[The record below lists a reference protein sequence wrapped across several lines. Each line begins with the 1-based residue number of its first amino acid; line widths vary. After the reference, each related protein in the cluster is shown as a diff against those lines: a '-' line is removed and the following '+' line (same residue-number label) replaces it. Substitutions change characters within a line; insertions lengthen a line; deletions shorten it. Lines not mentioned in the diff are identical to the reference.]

1 MRFFLLIF
9 QQHYALKKKKS
20 QKVPPKLTL
29 YSPEMQEK
37 MTKFLAKA
45 REITVRQ
52 CLSLSLAFYIQI
64 SANLCRAHLL
74 SAFAYMK

>member
-1 MRFFLLIF
+1 
-9 QQHYALKKKKS
+9 
-20 QKVPPKLTL
+20 
-29 YSPEMQEK
+29 MQEK

-64 SANLCRAHLL
+64 SANLCRARLL
-74 SAFAYMK
+74 RAFAYMK

>member
-1 MRFFLLIF
+1 MRFFFINF
-9 QQHYALKKKKS
+9 STALCIEKKKS

-37 MTKFLAKA
+37 TTKFLAKA
-45 REITVRQ
+45 REITLQQ

-64 SANLCRAHLL
+64 SANLCRARLL
-74 SAFAYMK
+74 RAFAYMK

>member
-1 MRFFLLIF
+1 
-9 QQHYALKKKKS
+9 
-20 QKVPPKLTL
+20 
-29 YSPEMQEK
+29 MQEK

-45 REITVRQ
+45 REITLQQ
-52 CLSLSLAFYIQI
+52 CLSPSLAFYIQI